1 MRMLIILLIAIG
13 FNLTSFS
20 QKAACR
26 SLREG
31 TFKVT
36 TKESGTTLI
45 RRTKKLQIEENAF
58 LKYKLIF
65 DITWINDCV
74 YELRPKELI
83 EGDPAILGDGK
94 NVLTVRIK
102 NINKK
107 SYVAETSANFSKGI
121 VDFEVEIL
129 D

>member
-1 MRMLIILLIAIG
+1 
-13 FNLTSFS
+13 
-20 QKAACR
+20 
-26 SLREG
+26 
-31 TFKVT
+31 
-36 TKESGTTLI
+36 
-45 RRTKKLQIEENAF
+45 
-58 LKYKLIF
+58 
-65 DITWINDCV
+65 NDCV